1 MIKRTFLSILSIFI
15 CLVLFAQDSSTV
27 PMADELRKNGKIYVV
42 VAVIIT
48 IFIGIILYLI
58 RLDRKISKLENNN
71 S

>member
-42 VAVIIT
+42 VAVVTIIMIG
-48 IFIGIILYLI
+48 IFIYLLN
-58 RLDRKISKLENNN
+58 LDRKISRLEKK
-71 S
+71 